1 MTESRGFP
9 DWDEL
14 YRTGEIEKLPWYWP
28 SIDPDLDAA
37 LTNHAIVSG
46 KALDIGTGPGT
57 QAIALARRGFD
68 VTATDVSPAALE
80 YAARKAHETGAH
92 VTFARADILG
102 GGVALGSFDLIFDRG
117 CFHVIAP
124 EHRTDY
130 ARALRRL
137 IAPSGLFVLK
147 TFSHLQ
153 PGTQGPYRFT
163 PDAISECFRA
173 EFDILDVHETVYQG
187 QRDPYPQ
194 ALIAT
199 LRCMA

>member
-102 GGVALGSFDLIFDRG
+102 GGVALGSFNLIFRPWV
-117 CFHVIAP
+117 FSRHRSRAP
-124 EHRTDY
+124 HRLRESATPPHRSI
-130 ARALRRL
+130 RALRAED
-137 IAPSGLFVLK
+137 I
-147 TFSHLQ
+147 Q
-153 PGTQGPYRFT
+153 PPPAGHTGPLSLHTR
-163 PDAISECFRA
+163 
-173 EFDILDVHETVYQG
+173 
-187 QRDPYPQ
+187 RDQ
-194 ALIAT
+194 
-199 LRCMA
+199 